1 MFVERLDWLAKNP
14 RFTQRFAMHV
24 GALCRKMTTTAVAEA
39 ARIHDRTVKTLDTIY
54 LQQQV
59 ARAGLPAPR
68 AIGVD
73 EIAIR
78 KIGRASCRERVLV
91 QV

>member
-1 MFVERLDWLAKNP
+1 MYVERLDWLAKNP

-24 GALCRKMTTTAVAEA
+24 GALCREMTNKAVAEA
-39 ARIHDRTVKTLDTIY
+39 ERLHDSTVKDLDKIY
-54 LQQQV
+54 MAKQAAL
-59 ARAGLPAPR
+59 AGPMRPR

-78 KIGRASCRERVLV
+78 RGHNYRVV
-91 QV
+91 